1 MRPHFHVDGFPVRV
15 HPLFF
20 LTTLATGWDFAS
32 EPARLAL
39 WVAVVFASV
48 LLHELGHAWAYRRFG
63 STASISLHGMGGTAQ
78 GTDVLTHRQS
88 AWVSFA
94 GPGVGFLLGGLVW
107 GASVLT
113 PLGEQGGLV
122 GVAVRQL
129 LWVNIGWGLFNL
141 LPVRPLDGGNLLASL
156 VRARKGYR
164 YERALHVIGIVTAM
178 AMVGLAIWQ
187 RTVWVGVMALM
198 FGVMNLEQLRQLP
211 REVRYQ
217 PATPPRRASTRRAS
231 ASLAGAVTLDELL
244 GRGPTPPASAPQQTA
259 TTEAAAPVLAR
270 PEPEEMEPE
279 APHDPA
285 TVGQLLLDSGL
296 AGLAVK
302 PLQEAFSRAPSPRA
316 GHPLVLALLESGRAA
331 ELTALLTGP
340 RAAHLSEETLGAIEA
355 HAGGDA
361 ALTDRV
367 TVLRRAAAPTPKLD
381 EQG

>member
-20 LTTLATGWDFAS
+20 LTALATGWTSAS
-32 EPARLAL
+32 ELGSLAL
-39 WVAVVFASV
+39 WVMVVFASV

-78 GTDVLTHRQS
+78 GTDRLTHRQS

-107 GASVLT
+107 GASALT

-141 LPVRPLDGGNLLASL
+141 LPVQPLDGGHLLASL

-164 YERALHVIGIVTAM
+164 YERALHVIGIVTAV
-178 AMVGLAIWQ
+178 ALVGLAIWG
-187 RTVWVGVMALM
+187 RTVWVGLMALT

-211 REVRYQ
+211 REVPFK
-217 PATPPRRASTRRAS
+217 PAAPPRRSAARRAS
-231 ASLAGAVTLDELL
+231 VAGAVTLDELL
-244 GRGPTPPASAPQQTA
+244 GRGPPPPAAPLTETA
-259 TTEAAAPVLAR
+259 TTEAVAPVLAR
-270 PEPEEMEPE
+270 RAPADTVEEPE

-285 TVGQLLLDSGL
+285 AVGQLLLDSGL

-316 GHPLVLALLESGRAA
+316 GHTLVLALLETGRTAD
-331 ELTALLTGP
+331 LSALLTSP
-340 RAAHLSEETLGAIEA
+340 RSAHLSEETLGAIEA
-355 HAGGDA
+355 RAGGDE
-361 ALTDRV
+361 ALTGRV
-367 TVLRRAAAPTPKLD
+367 TVLRRAAAPKLD

>member
-20 LTTLATGWDFAS
+20 LTALATGWTSATGLGS
-32 EPARLAL
+32 LAL

-63 STASISLHGMGGTAQ
+63 STASISLHGMGGTAH

-141 LPVRPLDGGNLLASL
+141 LPVQPMDGGHLLASL

-164 YERALHVIGIVTAM
+164 YERALHVVGIVTAV
-178 AMVGLAIWQ
+178 ALVGLAIWG
-187 RTVWVGVMALM
+187 RAVWVGVMALT

-211 REVRYQ
+211 REVRFQ
-217 PATPPRRASTRRAS
+217 PAAPPRRTAARR

-244 GRGPTPPASAPQQTA
+244 GRGPPTPAAETTAPETV
-259 TTEAAAPVLAR
+259 APVLAR
-270 PEPEEMEPE
+270 RTPDASEEPE

-285 TVGQLLLDSGL
+285 AVGQLLLDSGL
-296 AGLAVK
+296 AGMAVK

-316 GHPLVLALLESGRAA
+316 AHTLVLALLEADRTG
-331 ELTALLTGP
+331 ELAALLTSP

-355 HAGGDA
+355 RAPGDR

-367 TVLRRAAAPTPKLD
+367 TALRRAAAPKLD
-381 EQG
+381 EHG

>member
-20 LTTLATGWDFAS
+20 LTALATGWTSAS
-32 EPARLAL
+32 ELGSLAL
-39 WVAVVFASV
+39 WVMVVFASV

-78 GTDVLTHRQS
+78 GTDRLTHRQS

-107 GASVLT
+107 GASALT

-141 LPVRPLDGGNLLASL
+141 LPVQPLDGGHLLASL

-164 YERALHVIGIVTAM
+164 YERALHVIGIVTAV
-178 AMVGLAIWQ
+178 ALVGLAIWG
-187 RTVWVGVMALM
+187 RTVWVGLMALT

-211 REVRYQ
+211 REVPFK
-217 PATPPRRASTRRAS
+217 PAAPPRRSAARRAS
-231 ASLAGAVTLDELL
+231 VAGAVTLDELL
-244 GRGPTPPASAPQQTA
+244 GRGPPPPAAPLTETA
-259 TTEAAAPVLAR
+259 TTEAVAPVLAR
-270 PEPEEMEPE
+270 RAPADTVEEPET
-279 APHDPA
+279 PHDPA
-285 TVGQLLLDSGL
+285 AVGQLLLDSGL

-302 PLQEAFSRAPSPRA
+302 PLQEAFSRAPSPRV
-316 GHPLVLALLESGRAA
+316 GHTLVLALLETGRTA
-331 ELTALLTGP
+331 ELSALLTSP
-340 RAAHLSEETLGAIEA
+340 RSAHLSEETLGAIEA
-355 HAGGDA
+355 RAGGDE
-361 ALTDRV
+361 ALTGRV
-367 TVLRRAAAPTPKLD
+367 TVLRRAAAPKLD

>member
-32 EPARLAL
+32 ELGSLAL
-39 WVAVVFASV
+39 WVVVVFASV

-78 GTDVLTHRQS
+78 GTDRLTHRQS

-107 GASVLT
+107 GTSVLT

-122 GVAVRQL
+122 GLAVRQL

-141 LPVRPLDGGNLLASL
+141 LPVQPLDGGNLLASL

-164 YERALHVIGIVTAM
+164 YERALRVIGIITAM
-178 AMVGLAIWQ
+178 GMVGLAIWQ

-211 REVRYQ
+211 REVPFQ
-217 PATPPRRASTRRAS
+217 PASPPRKTATRRAS
-231 ASLAGAVTLDELL
+231 VAGAVTLDELL
-244 GRGPTPPASAPQQTA
+244 GRGPPPPAA
-259 TTEAAAPVLAR
+259 TLTEIGASEAMAPVLAR
-270 PEPEEMEPE
+270 RAPEDTRHQEEPE

-285 TVGQLLLDSGL
+285 AVGQLLLDSGL
-296 AGLAVK
+296 AGMAVK
-302 PLQEAFSRAPSPRA
+302 PLQEAFARAPSPRA
-316 GHPLVLALLESGRAA
+316 GHTLVLALLETGRTA
-331 ELTALLTGP
+331 ELGALLTSP
-340 RAAHLSEETLGAIEA
+340 RSAHLSLETLGAIEA
-355 HAGGDA
+355 RAGGDE
-361 ALTDRV
+361 ALTGRV
-367 TVLRRAAAPTPKLD
+367 TVLRRAAAPKLD